1 MLEPLKI
8 GLAGFGTVGG
18 GLAEVLDS
26 DRDMILKRT
35 GRDIRLMKVAERN
48 ESRRAA
54 IEAKGAVMTTD
65 WHDLIN
71 DPDVDVVVE
80 LIGGTTVAKDI
91 LASAMKA
98 GKHVVTANKA
108 LLAEHGDELFPLAGE
123 HKVHLGFEAS
133 VAGGI
138 PVLATLRGGLAGNR
152 IRGLIGILNGTANF
166 ILTQMSV
173 HGLDFATAL
182 KMAQDKGFAEADP
195 TLDIEGVDAA
205 HKLTLLIQLALGRK
219 YPFTALPVT
228 GISVVTPMDIAFARE
243 FGYAVK
249 LIAQAR
255 EVDGRIEAGVYPA
268 LVPADNLL
276 SSVQGSFNAI
286 RFEGDAGP
294 VMLHGHG
301 AGDLPTGSAVLADIM
316 SIARGEA
323 PNILGFTMTDLPEAE
338 ILDLDAAVSKHY
350 VRFIVPDQ
358 PGVLRDIAGIMSD
371 NEISLHQVIQK
382 GRGEGDEGVPLVFL
396 THEATADAVHAAM
409 KSAQDMGLTRG
420 KTMHYRI
427 L

>member
-18 GLAEVLDS
+18 GLAEVLES
-26 DRDMILKRT
+26 GRKEMIQRT
-35 GRDIRLMKVAERN
+35 GRDIVLVKVAERN
-48 ESRRAA
+48 ETRRAA
-54 IEAKGAVMTTD
+54 IEAKGATMTTD
-65 WHDLIN
+65 WKDLVN
-71 DPDVDVVVE
+71 DPGVDVVVE
-80 LIGGTTVAKDI
+80 LIGGTTVARDLI
-91 LASAMKA
+91 QAALEA

-108 LLAEHGDELFPLAGE
+108 LLAEHGDELFPLAA
-123 HKVHLGFEAS
+123 KNNVHLGFEAS

-138 PVLATLRGGLAGNR
+138 PVLDALRGGLAGNR
-152 IRGLIGILNGTANF
+152 IRSLIGILNGTANF
-166 ILTQMSV
+166 IMTEMTAR
-173 HGLDFATAL
+173 GMEFETAL
-182 KMAQDKGFAEADP
+182 KMAQEKGFAEADP

-205 HKLTLLIQLALGRK
+205 HKLTLLIQLALGRY
-219 YPFTALPVT
+219 YPLADLPVT
-228 GISVVTPMDIAFARE
+228 GISVVKPMDIAFAHE
-243 FGYAVK
+243 FGYTVK

-268 LVPADNLL
+268 LVPDDNLL
-276 SSVQGSFNAI
+276 ASVQGSFNAI

-316 SIARGEA
+316 AIARGEA
-323 PNILGFTMTDLPEAE
+323 PNILGFIDTELPRADV
-338 ILDLDAAVSKHY
+338 LDLDAAVSKHY

-358 PGVLRDIAGIMSD
+358 PGTLRDIAGIMAD
-371 NEISLHQVIQK
+371 HDISLHQVIQK
-382 GRGEGDEGVPLVFL
+382 GRSEGDEGIPLVFL
-396 THEATADAVHAAM
+396 THEATADAIHTAM
-409 KSAQDMGLTRG
+409 RRAEAQGLTRG

>member
-18 GLAEVLDS
+18 GLAEVLES
-26 DRDMILKRT
+26 GRGMIVERT
-35 GRDIRLMKVAERN
+35 GRDIRLVKVAERN
-48 ESRRAA
+48 EKLRPA
-54 IEAKGAVMTTD
+54 IEAKGAQMTTD
-65 WHDLIN
+65 WRDLVD
-71 DPDVDVVVE
+71 DPEVEVVVE
-80 LIGGTTVAKDI
+80 LIGGTTVARELI
-91 LASAMKA
+91 ATALAK

-108 LLAEHGDELFPLAGE
+108 LLAEFGHELFPMAAEAG
-123 HKVHLGFEAS
+123 VHLGFEAS

-138 PVLATLRGGLAGNR
+138 PVLDALRGGLAGNR
-152 IRGLIGILNGTANF
+152 IRSLIGILNGTANF
-166 ILTQMSV
+166 IMTEMSAR
-173 HGLDFATAL
+173 GMDFETAL

-205 HKLTLLIQLALGRK
+205 HKLTLLIQLALGRY
-219 YPFTALPVT
+219 YPLDKLPVT
-228 GISVVTPMDIAFARE
+228 GISVVTPMDIGFARE

-255 EVDGRIEAGVYPA
+255 EIDGRIEAGVYPA
-268 LVPADNLL
+268 LVPQDNLL
-276 SSVQGSFNAI
+276 AAVQGSFNAI

-323 PNILGFTMTDLPEAE
+323 PNILGFIDTSLPDAD
-338 ILDLDAAVSKHY
+338 ILDLDAAVSRHY
-350 VRFIVPDQ
+350 VRFIVPDK
-358 PGVLRDIAGIMSD
+358 PGVLRDIAGIMAD
-371 NEISLHQVIQK
+371 NDISLRQVIQK
-382 GRGEGDEGVPLVFL
+382 GRGESDQGVPLVFL
-396 THEATADAVHAAM
+396 THEATADAVHTAM
-409 KSAQDMGLTRG
+409 RRAEAQGLTRG